1 MTIRLSRLSIIAIG
15 LVLTMGAARAEARQ
29 SREEELAQAQAEK
42 AKALHPYEPN
52 AAERVIAKAGRAL
65 AGPPTGFYPW
75 LGTVYSGGLFA
86 LGPGYRHPFGGG
98 GALDA
103 QAAVSLRGYTLLRTT
118 VLAPPLAGEH
128 VRVSF
133 YGEVIDA
140 KQVGFYGIGNETVE
154 ESRVTYRYEPRTA
167 GARLTFTPVKPVEL
181 GAAVSYIDIT
191 INETGPA
198 PNYLLTEAHAAVDW
212 RDTPGY
218 SRRGGYY
225 RVDWSNYD
233 DQNGGLLSYRQ
244 LQGDVRQ
251 LIPILRANWVIA
263 LRATTSLTYT
273 SGDGQVPFFLMPYLG
288 GGSTLRGYRSR
299 RFRDRNRLLL
309 TAEYRWTP
317 SHFVDMAVFHDMG
330 KVAATSAEL
339 NLSDLHH
346 STGIGIRFHTPAATF
361 FRVEAARGTEG
372 LKLIFAFSPIG

>member
-1 MTIRLSRLSIIAIG
+1 
-15 LVLTMGAARAEARQ
+15 MGAAPAEAQQ

-118 VLAPPLAGEH
+118 VMAPPLAGER

-167 GARLTFTPVKPVEL
+167 GARVTFAPVKMLDL
-181 GAAVSYIDIT
+181 GGSVAYIDIA
-191 INETGPA
+191 IDESGPA
-198 PNYLLTEAHAAVDW
+198 PNYLFTQVHAALDW

-233 DQNGGLLSYRQ
+233 HQNDGLLSFKQ

-263 LRATTSLTYT
+263 LRATASLTYT
-273 SGDGQVPFFLMPYLG
+273 NGDNQVPFFLMPYLG
-288 GGSTLRGYRSR
+288 GGSDLRGYRSR

-317 SHFVDMAVFHDMG
+317 SHFVDMAIFHDMG
-330 KVAATSAEL
+330 KVAATSAGL
-339 NLSDLHH
+339 NLNDLHH
-346 STGIGIRFHTPAATF
+346 ATGIGIRFHTPAATF

>member
-1 MTIRLSRLSIIAIG
+1 MTIRLSCVSIALG
-15 LVLTMGAARAEARQ
+15 LMLTAGAARSEAQQ
-29 SREEELAQAQAEK
+29 SREEDLAQAQADK
-42 AKALHPYEPN
+42 AKKLHPYEPN
-52 AAERVIAKAGRAL
+52 TAERVIAKAGRAL
-65 AGPPTGFYPW
+65 MGPPTGFYPW

-86 LGPGYRHPFGGG
+86 VGPGYRYPFGGG
-98 GALDA
+98 GVLDA

-118 VLAPPLAGEH
+118 MLAPPLANER
-128 VRVSF
+128 VRMAF
-133 YGEVIDA
+133 FGEVIDA
-140 KQVGFYGIGNETVE
+140 KKVGFYGIGNETVE
-154 ESRVTYRYEPRTA
+154 TSRVTYRYEPRTA
-167 GARLTFTPVKPVEL
+167 GARLTFTPVKPVEF
-181 GAAVSYIDIT
+181 GAAASYIDIT
-191 INETGPA
+191 INESGPA
-198 PNYLLTEAHAAVDW
+198 PNYLLTEAHAAFDW

-233 DQNGGLLSYRQ
+233 DQNGGLLSFRQ
-244 LQGDVRQ
+244 VQGDVRQ

-273 SGDGQVPFFLMPYLG
+273 SGDSQVPFFLMPYLG

-299 RFRDRNRLLL
+299 RFRDRNRLLF

-317 SHFVDMAVFHDMG
+317 SHFADMAVFHDMG

-346 STGIGIRFHTPAATF
+346 ATGIGIRFHTPAATF